1 MARLVES
8 AQSPLHVHS
17 ATASVQELRRSALR
31 SEPAYHTI
39 RFRINPVLA
48 GSGFVRVPCTHIFA
62 MHQGLCKL
70 DLHTGAGSILSL
82 RKRRKGENKMAIQ
95 PRAAALK
102 QEIEGRLASR
112 IPAALSPQVVQAAR
126 LLPLGIEAVNH
137 LLDGGLPVGGICEF
151 TGPATAG
158 RTSLALSFLSEAS
171 VDSACAYIDVSDSLD
186 ARSAAAAGVR
196 LENLLW
202 VRFTDIQEPRQ
213 RQSAP
218 ASYPIVKAVTQ
229 DRQHGS
235 TQHSG
240 SRHPRTETKGM
251 DRALEKMLVQKAE
264 SRLKKMEATPGFP
277 NQRLSLAV
285 ASEEQIT
292 YDRFNA
298 RRADD
303 SDPLRQIDRKAA
315 DDARERANMPTVVRN
330 GLRREER
337 PWGMLDKALRTADQI
352 LQAGGFRVIV
362 LDLASV
368 SPEQA
373 LRIPSATW
381 YRFSRAAQE
390 GDATLL
396 LLTQEPCARSSAKCV
411 LDCSPRKQTGEHGN
425 VLGGITNVIE
435 VVRQRVANLYGK
447 KAPGRAV
454 EWNATAPWMRAVGKM
469 RLVGR

>member
-1 MARLVES
+1 MAM
-8 AQSPLHVHS
+8 QSR
-17 ATASVQELRRSALR
+17 TTALR
-31 SEPAYHTI
+31 
-39 RFRINPVLA
+39 
-48 GSGFVRVPCTHIFA
+48 
-62 MHQGLCKL
+62 
-70 DLHTGAGSILSL
+70 
-82 RKRRKGENKMAIQ
+82 
-95 PRAAALK
+95 
-102 QEIEGRLASR
+102 QEIESRLASR
-112 IPAALSPQVVQAAR
+112 IPAALSPQAVQAPR
-126 LLPLGIEAVNH
+126 LLPLGDQAVNQ
-137 LLDGGLPVGGICEF
+137 LLGGGLPVGGICEF

-202 VRFTDIQEPRQ
+202 VRFTGSPEPTQ
-213 RQSAP
+213 KQGAP
-218 ASYPIVKAVTQ
+218 RSSPVAKANPS

-235 TQHSG
+235 TQNCYG
-240 SRHPRTETKGM
+240 PHPRTETKGM
-251 DRALEKMLVQKAE
+251 DRALEKMLVQKTE
-264 SRLKKMEATPGFP
+264 SRLMKMEGTPGFP

-285 ASEEQIT
+285 ASEEQVA
-292 YDRFNA
+292 YEHFNA
-298 RRADD
+298 RRADE

-315 DDARERANMPTVVRN
+315 DNARERANTPAVVQG
-330 GLRREER
+330 GLRREEK
-337 PWGMLDKALRTADQI
+337 PWGKLDKALRTADQI

-390 GDATLL
+390 GDAILL

-411 LDCSPRKQTGEHGN
+411 LDCSPRLHTGQHGN
-425 VLGGITNVIE
+425 VLGGMTNAVE
-435 VVRQRVANLYGK
+435 VVRQRIANPYGK

-454 EWNATAPWMRAVGKM
+454 EWDATAPWMSSVGKL
-469 RLVGR
+469 RSLGR